1 MKDRMLKILFIIIGC
16 ILIMWLFAFTVID
29 SWEYLSLAN
38 YFVDVVINIGR
49 FPWVLIGFVLVV
61 IGALIPSGNKEVSGE
76 VKQKNKKALWIVLL
90 VVGIIPF
97 AAPILMAVIDLFMNV
112 STSNNSVEF
121 LTYWSYVFW
130 PTYIVGALLIALSSV
145 KLKKCN

>member
-1 MKDRMLKILFIIIGC
+1 MKDKMLKILFIVIGC
-16 ILIMWLFAFTVID
+16 IPFAWLFAFTVID
-29 SWEYLSLAN
+29 SWEYLSFAN

-49 FPWVLIGFVLVV
+49 FPVVLAGLVLII
-61 IGALIPSGNKEVSGE
+61 IGALIPSKNKETSS
-76 VKQKNKKALWIVLL
+76 KTKNTKVLWIVLL

-97 AAPILMAVIDLFMNV
+97 AAPILMAVIDLFMQL
-112 STSNNSVEF
+112 STSNNPVEF

-130 PTYIVGALLIALSSV
+130 PTYIVGALLIALSTV

>member
-1 MKDRMLKILFIIIGC
+1 MKDKMLKILFIVIGC
-16 ILIMWLFAFTVID
+16 IPFVWLFAFTVID
-29 SWEYLSLAN
+29 SWEYLSFAN

-49 FPWVLIGFVLVV
+49 FPVVLAGLVLII
-61 IGALIPSGNKEVSGE
+61 IGALIPSKNKETSS
-76 VKQKNKKALWIVLL
+76 KTKNTKVLWIVLL

-97 AAPILMAVIDLFMNV
+97 AAPILMAVIDLFMQL
-112 STSNNSVEF
+112 STSNNPVGF

-130 PTYIVGALLIALSSV
+130 PTYIVGALLIALSTV